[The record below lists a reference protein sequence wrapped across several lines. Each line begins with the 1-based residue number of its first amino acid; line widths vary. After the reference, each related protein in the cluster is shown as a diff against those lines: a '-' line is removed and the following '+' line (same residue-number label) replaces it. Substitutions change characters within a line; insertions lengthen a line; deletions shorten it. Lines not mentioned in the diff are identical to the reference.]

1 MYLLQKNKPENR
13 IVLWLKMLTTILKRK
28 SNKQNKMGLCKTC
41 LAGAEGLEPSARGF
55 GAAQKWYY
63 LVSPNAV
70 KSKKNSNYQQ
80 SQDFVTLNNI

>member
-1 MYLLQKNKPENR
+1 MA
-13 IVLWLKMLTTILKRK
+13 V
-28 SNKQNKMGLCKTC
+28 
-41 LAGAEGLEPSARGF
+41 AEGLEPSARGF
-55 GAAQKWYY
+55 GAARKWYY

>member
-1 MYLLQKNKPENR
+1 LLWKNHQ
-13 IVLWLKMLTTILKRK
+13 
-28 SNKQNKMGLCKTC
+28 QNKKVLCKAC

-63 LVSPNAV
+63 LVSPNAA
-70 KSKKNSNYQQ
+70 KFKKHSNYQQ

>member
-1 MYLLQKNKPENR
+1 LPTEK
-13 IVLWLKMLTTILKRK
+13 ISAKRK
-28 SNKQNKMGLCKTC
+28 SLKNGLSKPFLRHHT

-55 GAAQKWYY
+55 GAARKWYY